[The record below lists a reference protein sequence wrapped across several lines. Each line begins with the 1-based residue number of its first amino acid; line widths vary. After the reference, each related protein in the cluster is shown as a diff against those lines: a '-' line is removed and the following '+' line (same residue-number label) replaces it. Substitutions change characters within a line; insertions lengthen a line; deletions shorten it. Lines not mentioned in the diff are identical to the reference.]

1 LDKIPIHLVM
11 LDEII
16 TEKLSLWA
24 QRGLNDGFYTNDI
37 KDISKEKRLLKIKKK
52 VSKNRSQKSIN
63 KQLSLF

>member
-1 LDKIPIHLVM
+1 M

-24 QRGLNDGFYTNDI
+24 QRGLDDSFYVNSNREI
-37 KDISKEKRLLKIKKK
+37 IKEKRLSKIKQN
-52 VSKNRSQKSIN
+52 VSRNISKKSIN

>member
-1 LDKIPIHLVM
+1 MNLVM

-24 QRGLNDGFYTNDI
+24 QRGLNDGFYASGI
-37 KDISKEKRLLKIKKK
+37 REVKKEKRLSKIKQK
-52 VSKNRSQKSIN
+52 VSKNIFKKSIN

>member
-1 LDKIPIHLVM
+1 MNLVM

-24 QRGLNDGFYTNDI
+24 QRGLDDSFYVNSNREI
-37 KDISKEKRLLKIKKK
+37 IKEKRLSKIKQN
-52 VSKNRSQKSIN
+52 VSRNISKKSIN

>member
-1 LDKIPIHLVM
+1 M

-24 QRGLNDGFYTNDI
+24 QRGLNDGFYASGIREVN
-37 KDISKEKRLLKIKKK
+37 KEKRRSKIKQK
-52 VSKNRSQKSIN
+52 VSRNISRKSIN